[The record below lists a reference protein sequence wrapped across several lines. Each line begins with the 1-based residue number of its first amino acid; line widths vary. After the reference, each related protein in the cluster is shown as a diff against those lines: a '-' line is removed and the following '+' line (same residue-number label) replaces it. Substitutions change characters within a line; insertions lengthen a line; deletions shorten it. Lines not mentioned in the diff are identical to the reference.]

1 MGMNEDPLEELR
13 KFALETEQCMKCGFC
28 SFVCPVYQEER
39 VESSVARGKNELL
52 KAVLSGELELNDQI
66 ADRLYKCTA
75 CMACTELCP
84 AKAHIPRLV
93 VAARADIARTQGV
106 RFPYGFVYRNLVPN
120 RRLFGRLLKAA
131 SFVQSAFM
139 PKTNG
144 TIRHLPHFL
153 SGLDHGRQIPSI
165 TGKFL
170 RRRIPEI
177 NRPAEGK
184 KPVLRIGYFSGC
196 MNEYVTPQIG
206 MKTIEFLTRR
216 SVEVVVPRGQ
226 GCCGVP
232 VFLGGGDFETARK
245 IADANVAAF
254 EEFDYVV
261 ADCATCTC
269 GFEEYPRF
277 LADTPE
283 RKETYT
289 RFAGKIR
296 HISQFITDVLEVPAS
311 AFRAA
316 PALQGKKIT
325 WHDPCHLNRHLGIKQ
340 QPRKILQSLED
351 AQFIEMP
358 NADRCCGMAGQFNL
372 LYYELSQK
380 IAEKKI
386 NSIDATGADIVVT
399 ACPGCQFQLMDNLT
413 RLGRPQKV
421 MNLMEVL
428 D

>member
-1 MGMNEDPLEELR
+1 MKEDSLAELR
-13 KFALETEQCMKCGFC
+13 RFMVETEQCMKCGFC

-39 VESSVARGKNELL
+39 VEAGVARGKNELI
-52 KAVLSGELELNDQI
+52 KRILSGELEFNDEL

-93 VAARADIARTQGV
+93 VAARADMARARGV
-106 RFPYGFVYRNLVPN
+106 RFPYGFIYRNLLPH
-120 RRLFGRLLKAA
+120 RRLFGGVLKAA

-139 PKTNG
+139 QKSNG
-144 TIRHLPHFL
+144 IIRHLPQFL
-153 SGLDHGRQIPSI
+153 SGMDNGRQIPAI

-170 RRRIPEI
+170 SRQVPEI
-177 NRPAEGK
+177 NRPVEGR

-196 MNEYVTPQIG
+196 MNEYVTPHIG
-206 MKTIEFLTRR
+206 IKTIEFLTRR
-216 SVEVVVPRGQ
+216 LVEVVVPRAQ

-232 VFLGGGDFETARK
+232 VFLGGGDFESARK

-277 LADTPE
+277 LADTPQ
-283 RKETYT
+283 RKEAYA

-296 HISQFITDVLEVPAS
+296 HVSQFITDVLEVPAS
-311 AFRAA
+311 AYRTA

-340 QPRKILQSLED
+340 QPRKILQSLEG
-351 AQFIEMP
+351 AQFVEMP

-372 LYYELSQK
+372 LFYELSQK
-380 IAEKKI
+380 IAERKI
-386 NSIDATGADIVVT
+386 ESIDQSNADIVVT
-399 ACPGCQFQLMDNLT
+399 ACPGCQFQLLDNIV
-413 RLGRPQKV
+413 RLGKPQKV
-421 MNLMEVL
+421 MSLMEVL
-428 D
+428 E